1 MAVQLF
7 MAAAPQSASPIAD
20 KSEALGLATKL
31 SKKTHR
37 RGSGLGVSPRI
48 NVGRSGKLIFPINNE
63 RVPRPC
69 AVQAETSVIA
79 FVTMAQL
86 ELDPLFLKALR
97 LLHSKAKDSAEQLR
111 QADRRHPRAA
121 AGLPESDGR
130 AHLLG
135 RRQSP
140 KQETGVGNNGGP
152 PALSAIRAL
161 STDEPRR
168 KDPPPLECKPPPLPV
183 SAIKPDTPSPVLE
196 ASTALGSF
204 GLLEAKRARTESP
217 QLASSQSASP
227 ASRLA
232 SSSSPDS
239 SSDGEDFTVDMGQV
253 CVMCNQQ
260 DVTAKNQ
267 LIECQECHCLYHQEC
282 HRPPATDYDVN
293 DPRLVWYC
301 ARCTKNMKKM
311 TIKPPKPSSKAPF
324 GVPRELTPPSKPDTP
339 PPLTS
344 QPFKRSELKVPALSS
359 SAGPNKPIGLA
370 GLAANLSK
378 PKPLKPM
385 GSTAQPQKP
394 LPSSTAFQNLSSL
407 AAAATAIKSGSTSSA
422 GSSRGNNGGNGSSSS
437 SSSSGPSPPTL
448 VPVSTAGGNGK
459 SASSSLLMSAD
470 KRLQIM
476 KKKAAAKMQEKRR
489 VTSK

>member
-1 MAVQLF
+1 
-7 MAAAPQSASPIAD
+7 
-20 KSEALGLATKL
+20 
-31 SKKTHR
+31 
-37 RGSGLGVSPRI
+37 
-48 NVGRSGKLIFPINNE
+48 
-63 RVPRPC
+63 
-69 AVQAETSVIA
+69 
-79 FVTMAQL
+79 MAQL

-97 LLHSKAKDSAEQLR
+97 LLHSKARDSAEQLR
-111 QADRRHPRAA
+111 QLIEDTLVQRQCATGGTTGRDTKT
-121 AGLPESDGR
+121 LLTTIKLESDGR

-135 RRQSP
+135 RRPSP
-140 KQETGVGNNGGP
+140 KQEFGGGNNGGGGGGP
-152 PALSAIRAL
+152 PALSAVRNY
-161 STDEPRR
+161 SSCEGESRR
-168 KDPPPLECKPPPLPV
+168 KDPPPLECKPPTLTP
-183 SAIKPDTPSPVLE
+183 SATPKPDTPSPVLE
-196 ASTALGSF
+196 VSA
-204 GLLEAKRARTESP
+204 LLEAKRARTESP
-217 QLASSQSASP
+217 QLASSQSSQSVSP
-227 ASRLA
+227 VSRVA

-311 TIKPPKPSSKAPF
+311 AIKPSKPPSKAPF

-378 PKPLKPM
+378 PKPLKP
-385 GSTAQPQKP
+385 TCPPTLPQKP
-394 LPSSTAFQNLSSL
+394 LAATFQNLSSL
-407 AAAATAIKSGSTSSA
+407 ASAAVAVKSSS
-422 GSSRGNNGGNGSSSS
+422 SSSS
-437 SSSSGPSPPTL
+437 SSSSGSSKGGNGGNGSPSATGPSPPTL
-448 VPVSTAGGNGK
+448 APATGGGGNGK
-459 SASSSLLMSAD
+459 STSSSSLLMSAD

>member
-1 MAVQLF
+1 
-7 MAAAPQSASPIAD
+7 
-20 KSEALGLATKL
+20 
-31 SKKTHR
+31 
-37 RGSGLGVSPRI
+37 
-48 NVGRSGKLIFPINNE
+48 
-63 RVPRPC
+63 
-69 AVQAETSVIA
+69 
-79 FVTMAQL
+79 MAQL

-111 QADRRHPRAA
+111 QLIEDTLVQRQGASGGSTGRDTKT
-121 AGLPESDGR
+121 LLTTIKLESDGK

-140 KQETGVGNNGGP
+140 KQDTGTGNNGGP
-152 PALSAIRAL
+152 PALSAIRSL
-161 STDEPRR
+161 SSDEPRR
-168 KDPPPLECKPPPLPV
+168 KDPPPLECKPPPLPI
-183 SAIKPDTPSPVLE
+183 SATKADTPSPVLE
-196 ASTALGSF
+196 VS

-311 TIKPPKPSSKAPF
+311 TIKPPKPASKVPF

-344 QPFKRSELKVPALSS
+344 QPFKRAELKVPALSS

-385 GSTAQPQKP
+385 GSTVQPQKP
-394 LPSSTAFQNLSSL
+394 LPTAFQNLSSL
-407 AAAATAIKSGSTSSA
+407 AAAATALKSGSSTA
-422 GSSRGNNGGNGSSSS
+422 GSSKGNNGGNGSSSS
-437 SSSSGPSPPTL
+437 SSSSGPSPPAL

>member
-1 MAVQLF
+1 
-7 MAAAPQSASPIAD
+7 
-20 KSEALGLATKL
+20 
-31 SKKTHR
+31 
-37 RGSGLGVSPRI
+37 
-48 NVGRSGKLIFPINNE
+48 
-63 RVPRPC
+63 
-69 AVQAETSVIA
+69 
-79 FVTMAQL
+79 MAQL

-111 QADRRHPRAA
+111 QLIEDTLVQRQGASGASTGRDTKT
-121 AGLPESDGR
+121 LLTTIKLESDGR

-140 KQETGVGNNGGP
+140 KQETGAGNNGGP
-152 PALSAIRAL
+152 PALSAIRSL

-168 KDPPPLECKPPPLPV
+168 KDPPPLECKPPPLPI

-196 ASTALGSF
+196 VS

-311 TIKPPKPSSKAPF
+311 TIKPPKPPSKVPF

-378 PKPLKPM
+378 PKPLKPI

-394 LPSSTAFQNLSSL
+394 LPSTAFQNLSSL
-407 AAAATAIKSGSTSSA
+407 AAAATAIKSGSSSTA

>member
-1 MAVQLF
+1 
-7 MAAAPQSASPIAD
+7 
-20 KSEALGLATKL
+20 
-31 SKKTHR
+31 
-37 RGSGLGVSPRI
+37 
-48 NVGRSGKLIFPINNE
+48 
-63 RVPRPC
+63 
-69 AVQAETSVIA
+69 
-79 FVTMAQL
+79 MAQL

-111 QADRRHPRAA
+111 QLIEDTLVQRQGASGASTGRDTKT
-121 AGLPESDGR
+121 LLTTIKLESDGR

-140 KQETGVGNNGGP
+140 KQDSGAGNNGGP
-152 PALSAIRAL
+152 PALSAIRSL

-168 KDPPPLECKPPPLPV
+168 KDPPPLECKPPPLPI
-183 SAIKPDTPSPVLE
+183 SAIKPDAPSPVLE
-196 ASTALGSF
+196 VSS
-204 GLLEAKRARTESP
+204 LLEAKRARTESP

-311 TIKPPKPSSKAPF
+311 TIKPPKPPSKAPF

-378 PKPLKPM
+378 PKPLKPI
-385 GSTAQPQKP
+385 GSAAQPQKP
-394 LPSSTAFQNLSSL
+394 LPSTAFQNLSSL
-407 AAAATAIKSGSTSSA
+407 AAAATAIKSGSSSSA

-437 SSSSGPSPPTL
+437 SSSSGPLPPTL

>member
-1 MAVQLF
+1 
-7 MAAAPQSASPIAD
+7 
-20 KSEALGLATKL
+20 
-31 SKKTHR
+31 
-37 RGSGLGVSPRI
+37 
-48 NVGRSGKLIFPINNE
+48 
-63 RVPRPC
+63 
-69 AVQAETSVIA
+69 
-79 FVTMAQL
+79 MAQL

-111 QADRRHPRAA
+111 QLIEDTLVQRQGTTGS
-121 AGLPESDGR
+121 AGRDTKTLLTTIKLESDGR

-140 KQETGVGNNGGP
+140 KQDIGSNGGP
-152 PALSAIRAL
+152 PALSAVR
-161 STDEPRR
+161 SFSSPSDEPRR
-168 KDPPPLECKPPPLPV
+168 KDPPPLECKPPPLP
-183 SAIKPDTPSPVLE
+183 AKPDTPSPVLE
-196 ASTALGSF
+196 VS
-204 GLLEAKRARTESP
+204 GLLEAKRTRTESP
-217 QLASSQSASP
+217 QLASSHSASP
-227 ASRLA
+227 VSRLA

-311 TIKPPKPSSKAPF
+311 TIKPPKPASKMPF
-324 GVPRELTPPSKPDTP
+324 GVPRELTPPSKPETP

-344 QPFKRSELKVPALSS
+344 QPFKRSELKAPALSS

-378 PKPLKPM
+378 PKPLKPL
-385 GSTAQPQKP
+385 SSVAQPQKP
-394 LPSSTAFQNLSSL
+394 LPSAFQNLSSL
-407 AAAATAIKSGSTSSA
+407 ATAAAAIKSSSYSSSSSSA
-422 GSSRGNNGGNGSSSS
+422 GSSSRGNNGGNGSSTSP
-437 SSSSGPSPPTL
+437 SGPSPPAL
-448 VPVSTAGGNGK
+448 VPATTTAGGNGK

>member
-1 MAVQLF
+1 
-7 MAAAPQSASPIAD
+7 
-20 KSEALGLATKL
+20 
-31 SKKTHR
+31 
-37 RGSGLGVSPRI
+37 
-48 NVGRSGKLIFPINNE
+48 
-63 RVPRPC
+63 
-69 AVQAETSVIA
+69 
-79 FVTMAQL
+79 MAQL

-111 QADRRHPRAA
+111 QLIEDTLVQRQGATGGATGRDTKT
-121 AGLPESDGR
+121 LLTTIKLESDGR

-135 RRQSP
+135 RRPSP
-140 KQETGVGNNGGP
+140 KQEFGAGNNGGAGGGP
-152 PALSAIRAL
+152 PALSAVR
-161 STDEPRR
+161 SFPSSEGESRR
-168 KDPPPLECKPPPLPV
+168 KDPPPLECKPPTLTP
-183 SAIKPDTPSPVLE
+183 SATPKPDTPSPVLE
-196 ASTALGSF
+196 VS
-204 GLLEAKRARTESP
+204 GLLEPKRARTESP
-217 QLASSQSASP
+217 QLASSQSVSSQSVSP
-227 ASRLA
+227 VSRVA

-253 CVMCNQQ
+253 CIMCNQQ

-311 TIKPPKPSSKAPF
+311 VRGNSPARRTAKLVMAIKPPKPPSKAPF

-378 PKPLKPM
+378 PKPLKPTCPPVLP
-385 GSTAQPQKP
+385 GKP
-394 LPSSTAFQNLSSL
+394 LAATFQNLSSL
-407 AAAATAIKSGSTSSA
+407 ASAAVAIKSSS
-422 GSSRGNNGGNGSSSS
+422 SSSS
-437 SSSSGPSPPTL
+437 SSSSGSSKGGNGGNGSPASTGSGPSPPTL
-448 VPVSTAGGNGK
+448 APAASGGGGNGK
-459 SASSSLLMSAD
+459 STSSSSLLMSAD

>member
-1 MAVQLF
+1 
-7 MAAAPQSASPIAD
+7 
-20 KSEALGLATKL
+20 
-31 SKKTHR
+31 
-37 RGSGLGVSPRI
+37 
-48 NVGRSGKLIFPINNE
+48 
-63 RVPRPC
+63 
-69 AVQAETSVIA
+69 
-79 FVTMAQL
+79 MAQL

-111 QADRRHPRAA
+111 QLIEDTLVQRQGASGASTGRDTKT
-121 AGLPESDGR
+121 LLTTIKLESDGR

-140 KQETGVGNNGGP
+140 KQETGAGNNGGP
-152 PALSAIRAL
+152 PALSAIRSL

-168 KDPPPLECKPPPLPV
+168 KDPPPLECKPPPLPI

-196 ASTALGSF
+196 ASRNGNCTNSDSRNVCQ
-204 GLLEAKRARTESP
+204 RAHYDNRQHAAVCLT
-217 QLASSQSASP
+217 SSVAV
-227 ASRLA
+227 L
-232 SSSSPDS
+232 
-239 SSDGEDFTVDMGQV
+239 SDGEDFTVDMGQV

-311 TIKPPKPSSKAPF
+311 TIKPPKPPSKVPF

-378 PKPLKPM
+378 PKPLKPI

-394 LPSSTAFQNLSSL
+394 LPSTAFQNLSSL
-407 AAAATAIKSGSTSSA
+407 AAAATAIKSGSSSTA

>member
-1 MAVQLF
+1 
-7 MAAAPQSASPIAD
+7 
-20 KSEALGLATKL
+20 
-31 SKKTHR
+31 
-37 RGSGLGVSPRI
+37 
-48 NVGRSGKLIFPINNE
+48 
-63 RVPRPC
+63 
-69 AVQAETSVIA
+69 
-79 FVTMAQL
+79 MAQL

-111 QADRRHPRAA
+111 QLIEDTLVQRQGASGGSTGRDTKT
-121 AGLPESDGR
+121 LLTTIKLENDGK
-130 AHLLG
+130 AHLLA

-140 KQETGVGNNGGP
+140 KQEPGTGNNGGP
-152 PALSAIRAL
+152 PALSAIRSL
-161 STDEPRR
+161 SSDEPRR

-183 SAIKPDTPSPVLE
+183 LATKADTPSPVLE
-196 ASTALGSF
+196 VS

-239 SSDGEDFTVDMGQV
+239 SSDGDDFTVDMGQV

-311 TIKPPKPSSKAPF
+311 TIKPPKPASKVPF

-344 QPFKRSELKVPALSS
+344 QPFKRAELKVPALSS
-359 SAGPNKPIGLA
+359 STGPNKPIGLA

-394 LPSSTAFQNLSSL
+394 LPTAFQNLSSL
-407 AAAATAIKSGSTSSA
+407 AAAATAIKSGSSSA
-422 GSSRGNNGGNGSSSS
+422 GSSRGNNGGNGNSSSS
-437 SSSSGPSPPTL
+437 NSSGPSPPAL

>member
-1 MAVQLF
+1 MLR
-7 MAAAPQSASPIAD
+7 
-20 KSEALGLATKL
+20 EAGSCFSSLLLA
-31 SKKTHR
+31 
-37 RGSGLGVSPRI
+37 
-48 NVGRSGKLIFPINNE
+48 FPPLVAGPLE
-63 RVPRPC
+63 
-69 AVQAETSVIA
+69 
-79 FVTMAQL
+79 L

-111 QADRRHPRAA
+111 QLIEDTLVQRQGATGGTTGRDTKTLLTTIKLASV
-121 AGLPESDGR
+121 LPSSSIDMESDGR

-135 RRQSP
+135 RRPSP
-140 KQETGVGNNGGP
+140 KQEFGAGNNGGAGGGP
-152 PALSAIRAL
+152 PALSAVR
-161 STDEPRR
+161 SFPSSEGESRR
-168 KDPPPLECKPPPLPV
+168 KDPPPLECKPPTLTP
-183 SAIKPDTPSPVLE
+183 SATPKPDTPSPVLE
-196 ASTALGSF
+196 VS
-204 GLLEAKRARTESP
+204 GLLEPKRARTESP
-217 QLASSQSASP
+217 QLASSQSVSSQSVSP
-227 ASRLA
+227 VSRVA

-253 CVMCNQQ
+253 CIMCNQQ

-311 TIKPPKPSSKAPF
+311 AIKPPKPPSKAPF

-378 PKPLKPM
+378 PKPLKPTCPQCYP
-385 GSTAQPQKP
+385 GS
-394 LPSSTAFQNLSSL
+394 
-407 AAAATAIKSGSTSSA
+407 
-422 GSSRGNNGGNGSSSS
+422 
-437 SSSSGPSPPTL
+437 PSPPHSEPL
-448 VPVSTAGGNGK
+448 EPRSSGRLGGGGNGK
-459 SASSSLLMSAD
+459 STSSSSLLMSAD

>member
-1 MAVQLF
+1 
-7 MAAAPQSASPIAD
+7 
-20 KSEALGLATKL
+20 
-31 SKKTHR
+31 
-37 RGSGLGVSPRI
+37 
-48 NVGRSGKLIFPINNE
+48 
-63 RVPRPC
+63 
-69 AVQAETSVIA
+69 
-79 FVTMAQL
+79 MAQL

-111 QADRRHPRAA
+111 QLIEDTLVQRQGTTGGATGRDTKT
-121 AGLPESDGR
+121 LLTTIKLESDGR

-135 RRQSP
+135 RRPSP
-140 KQETGVGNNGGP
+140 KQEFGIGSGGNNGGGGGGP
-152 PALSAIRAL
+152 PALSAVRNYSACEGE
-161 STDEPRR
+161 SRR
-168 KDPPPLECKPPPLPV
+168 KDPPPLECKPPPLTP
-183 SAIKPDTPSPVLE
+183 STTPKPDTPSPVLE
-196 ASTALGSF
+196 VS

-217 QLASSQSASP
+217 QLASSQSVSSQSVSP
-227 ASRLA
+227 VSRVA

-311 TIKPPKPSSKAPF
+311 AIKPPKPPSKAPF
-324 GVPRELTPPSKPDTP
+324 GVTRELTPPSKPDTP

-378 PKPLKPM
+378 PKPLKPACPP
-385 GSTAQPQKP
+385 TLPQKP
-394 LPSSTAFQNLSSL
+394 LTATFQNLSSL
-407 AAAATAIKSGSTSSA
+407 ASAAVAIK
-422 GSSRGNNGGNGSSSS
+422 SSSS
-437 SSSSGPSPPTL
+437 SSSSSSGSSKGGNGGGNGSPASSGSGPSPPTL
-448 VPVSTAGGNGK
+448 VPATSGGGGNGK
-459 SASSSLLMSAD
+459 STSSSSLLMSAD